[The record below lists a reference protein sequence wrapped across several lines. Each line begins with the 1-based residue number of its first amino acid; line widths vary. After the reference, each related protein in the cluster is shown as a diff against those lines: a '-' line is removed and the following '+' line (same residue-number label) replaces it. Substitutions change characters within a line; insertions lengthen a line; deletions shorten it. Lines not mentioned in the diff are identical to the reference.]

1 MPARDAEVW
10 IRMAKE
16 DVLRKVSEQNKK
28 IKREDKK
35 DKYMFDANENCC
47 RLPEYGSTELCMDQQ
62 AKVRGRGGELYK
74 KKNKMEGKAVQKSK
88 HPRFTERNDS

>member
-1 MPARDAEVW
+1 
-10 IRMAKE
+10 MAKE

-62 AKVRGRGGELYK
+62 AKVRGRGG
-74 KKNKMEGKAVQKSK
+74 GAVQKKEQNGGESCPKIQTSK
-88 HPRFTERNDS
+88 IY